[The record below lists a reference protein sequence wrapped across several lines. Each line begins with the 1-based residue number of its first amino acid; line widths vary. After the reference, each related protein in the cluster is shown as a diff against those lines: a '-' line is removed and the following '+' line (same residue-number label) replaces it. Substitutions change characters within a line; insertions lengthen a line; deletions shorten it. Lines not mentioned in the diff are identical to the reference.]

1 MPTARHTSEDL
12 YENISTQLNDDES
25 MEGSTIGSASFM
37 DEDDMYRQGHP
48 GASRKRKRAPEISLR
63 DQQHTMYADSLLDY
77 FMLSSSETPLNL
89 DPPQLPEGYEVEW
102 KVDGQKHTALHWAAA
117 MGDIEIVRTLL
128 DRGADMFARNERG
141 DTPLIRAVLFTNN
154 HEKKTFS
161 KILQLLQATTEEPD
175 YLDSTI
181 LHHIAML
188 TTSRQKRKCARYYL
202 HVLLTKAS
210 EYMVPIN
217 FQRFLNRQDSNG
229 DTAFHIVVRHEAAK
243 CALVLQGQAA
253 ASDIPNHNNETV
265 NHMLQR
271 SHVNKPDQNTFQP
284 SSSPAQ
290 PDFQLSN
297 GHAVVRQAK
306 PGIMTTSRYDS
317 QSAQSFSESFDSA
330 VVNGGMQV
338 ALAMENEVR
347 EKEIQQA
354 EADRLL
360 AAVEKQRHDIRRQT
374 FAHVKEYGDGDDDDM
389 ETAELRRELQLLQA
403 EQESLLEQNQHRLLH
418 QDIRAE
424 ESALSPSVHSK
435 GNGTVISNEEVR
447 GRMRGATDLHGEQM
461 KRRELTKLVA
471 QAQANAGMSQVGED
485 CKRLVSSST
494 GIPVEE
500 VAGVTAEL
508 LEQLEMSKAAGAAVA
523 A

>member
-1 MPTARHTSEDL
+1 MSEDL

-48 GASRKRKRAPEISLR
+48 GGSRKRKRAPEISLR

-77 FMLSSSETPLNL
+77 FMLSSSDTPLNL

-128 DRGADMFARNERG
+128 NRGANMFARNERG

-154 HEKKTFS
+154 HEKKTFP
-161 KILQLLQATTEEPD
+161 KILQHLQATVEEPD

-188 TTSRQKRKCARYYL
+188 TTSRQKRRCAKYYIE
-202 HVLLTKAS
+202 VLLTKAS
-210 EYMVPIN
+210 ECMNPN
-217 FQRFLNRQDSNG
+217 TFKKFLNRQDSNG

-243 CALVLQGQAA
+243 CILVLQGQGA

-265 NHMLQR
+265 NQMLQR
-271 SHVNKPDQNTFQP
+271 SHVKQLDPAIFQ
-284 SSSPAQ
+284 SSSPVQ
-290 PDFQLSN
+290 PDFRLSN
-297 GHAVVRQAK
+297 DHAVVRQAK
-306 PGIMTTSRYDS
+306 PGIMTTSRYES
-317 QSAQSFSESFDSA
+317 QSAQSFSESFDST

-347 EKEIQQA
+347 EKDVQQA

-360 AAVEKQRHDIRRQT
+360 AAVEKQRHEIRRQT
-374 FAHVKEYGDGDDDDM
+374 FAHIKEHGDGDDDM

-418 QDIRAE
+418 QNIRAE
-424 ESALSPSVHSK
+424 ESALSPSVHTK
-435 GNGTVISNEEVR
+435 ANGTILSGEEVR
-447 GRMRGATDLHGEQM
+447 ARVQGATDLHAEQM
-461 KRRELTKLVA
+461 KRRELTEVVA
-471 QAQANAGMSQVGED
+471 QAQANAGMSQFGED

-508 LEQLEMSKAAGAAVA
+508 LEQLEMSKAEGAAVA